1 MVEFNREH
9 FDSLVDD
16 AARAA
21 YLTECF
27 GDDQA
32 AKDAAV
38 AVAEDA
44 AE

>member
-1 MVEFNREH
+1 MVEFNKEH
-9 FDSLVDD
+9 YVTLALED
-16 AARAA
+16 RAA

-38 AVAEDA
+38 A
-44 AE
+44 